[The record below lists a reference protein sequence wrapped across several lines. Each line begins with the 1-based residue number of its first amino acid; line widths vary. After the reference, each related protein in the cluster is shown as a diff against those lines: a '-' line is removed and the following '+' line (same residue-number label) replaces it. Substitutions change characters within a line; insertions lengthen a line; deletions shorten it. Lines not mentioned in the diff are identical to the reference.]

1 MSPHQNMAAVPDAP
15 LSVQQSYG
23 SATCYNDKLLAY
35 MAFRFEKV
43 RYQSNR
49 IKSVYSRGELYEF

>member
-1 MSPHQNMAAVPDAP
+1 MPPHQNMAAAS

-23 SATCYNDKLLAY
+23 NATSYNDKLLSY
-35 MAFRFEKV
+35 LAFSIEKV

-49 IKSVYSRGELYEF
+49 IKSVYSIGELHEF

>member
-1 MSPHQNMAAVPDAP
+1 MPPHQNMTAVPGAP

-23 SATCYNDKLLAY
+23 NATRYNDKLLAY
-35 MAFRFEKV
+35 MAFSIEKV

-49 IKSVYSRGELYEF
+49 IKRVYSIDELHEF